1 MTDESTPLRFP
12 CLVAELPMTRRALE
26 FASTRHRGQRRDAD
40 QAPFILHP
48 FEVAQLLK
56 GRDYPDHVIAAGV
69 LHDVVEDTQ
78 VEYAE
83 LEQQFGADVAQLVRA
98 VSEPSSE
105 GSYRERWTRL
115 RAAVATADGN
125 ALAIYAADKVAKT
138 RELRMRLAR
147 TPEVAPDPDKLE
159 HYWARLD
166 LLETRLGH
174 HPLVRPL
181 RFELEGLALL
191 PPGGKPKPRS
201 AQRRSI
207 ALLAA

>member
-1 MTDESTPLRFP
+1 MSDESTPLRFP
-12 CLVAELPMTRRALE
+12 SLVAELAMTRRALE
-26 FASTRHRGQRRDAD
+26 FAATRHRGQRRDAD

-48 FEVAQLLK
+48 LEVAQLLK

-69 LHDVVEDTQ
+69 LHDIVEDTQ
-78 VEYAE
+78 VEFAE

-105 GSYRERWTRL
+105 GSYRERKTRL

-138 RELRMRLAR
+138 RELQMRLAR

-159 HYWARLD
+159 HYWASLD

-174 HPLVRPL
+174 HPLVRQL

-191 PPGGKPKPRS
+191 PPEVSRS
-201 AQRRSI
+201 RDRRSDDP
-207 ALLAA
+207 LPS